1 MADRGL
7 SLTADT
13 GYPDDGTLGAAGG
26 TVGTFGTADSGTV
39 GAADVTGGT
48 VGAAS
53 KAAHT
58 EGFRGHNVRFLQDQN
73 KEVTRLLE
81 NLEEERD
88 EKLAQVKKWE
98 ERKQQV
104 QAEYEKLKIQL
115 AQTEETANISTA
127 EIQKRDEQIRVLSE
141 QNRELLDMLDAE
153 EKNSKSKEAVV
164 KESDARQGHL
174 MKIKDQYDNIKETGN
189 RQLATAYTETAKYEE
204 ELRNAHNE
212 CEQLKEADRNFQ
224 AQAKA
229 DVEALE
235 KKLQEAKNKNVEHLQ
250 QIQHNEVHEHR
261 MGEGMVKLKEL
272 LDELSYQKKGIRMQL
287 DIDVEHRDKW
297 QQSKVEVEK
306 RRETLDRTVEAL
318 RQSLRSAEEHNRKM
332 QEDNQHGADNFRQLG
347 DKVYSLMDQ
356 LRVNQLDLKKH
367 ETGGVEKAKRI
378 GVLDKQAHVLQQDL
392 QAEVDA
398 KLQAEAEARG
408 AAQMQALLQKK
419 NKMLEEALQL
429 ALKAQEK
436 VEKRLQE
443 LHEKAN
449 SLQTQNEYL
458 ATRIDGNEEDKGAL
472 KHEMRRLEEELRQAT
487 SVHTQLSQQRIEL
500 EDKANDLEAEKSSL
514 QAELDYITRED
525 MLDDTGRTK
534 PILIESESKLIDR
547 LQVNEFLFSAQQTK
561 NPVKMLVEKV
571 SHLLELLH
579 TAQTQSDLYLQD
591 LQRSNSML
599 TALRGKNMGLYEKV
613 QLCETWKM
621 RALLKIVS
629 NAFEARQSV
638 KGHAPMQ
645 HRGEALFLDGLQ
657 YTNKELKEIMRLVK
671 SYDKEEIVKEI
682 RLQDNSLART
692 SVPILSEMI
701 GLCPYLKVFNLNRN
715 KLDEDACRELHSYIE
730 RIPGVTSVLRD
741 PVRGD
746 IVAKSGHQLRLT
758 VKLENQEPP
767 DETQEGGSDP
777 LAGDDLMEDPSGAA
791 ADSFLSSAAGGSTH
805 GTRLKGPEAKGQLA
819 GPSGDMRT
827 MLPEQ
832 RGGLGTT
839 LPKIPGAAPRG
850 T

>member
-1 MADRGL
+1 MADREIALTGTIGTGDLGATVGTGGL
-7 SLTADT
+7 SD
-13 GYPDDGTLGAAGG
+13 GGGTLGKEE
-26 TVGTFGTADSGTV
+26 
-39 GAADVTGGT
+39 
-48 VGAAS
+48 S

-58 EGFRGHNVRFLQDQN
+58 EGFRGHNVRFLQEQN

-81 NLEEERD
+81 GLEEERD
-88 EKLAQVKKWE
+88 EVLAQVDKWE
-98 ERKQQV
+98 ERKAQV
-104 QAEYEKLKIQL
+104 EAEYEKLKIQL
-115 AQTEETANISTA
+115 ANTEETANISTA

-153 EKNSKSKEAVV
+153 EKNSKEKESTLKEA
-164 KESDARQGHL
+164 DARQVHL
-174 MKIKDQYDNIKETGN
+174 QKISDQYDNIKDTGN
-189 RQLATAYTETAKYEE
+189 RQLSTAYSEIAKYEE
-204 ELRNAHNE
+204 ELRNTSNE
-212 CEQLKEADRNFQ
+212 CEQLKEADMNFQ
-224 AQAKA
+224 AQARA
-229 DVEALE
+229 DIKALE
-235 KKLQEAKNKNVEHLQ
+235 MKLNDAKDKNVEHLQ

-261 MGEGMVKLKEL
+261 MGEGLVKLKET

-297 QQSKVEVEK
+297 QQSKAEVEK

-332 QEDNQHGADNFRQLG
+332 QEDNKHGGDNFRQLG

-356 LRVNQLDLKKH
+356 LRVNQLDLKKQ
-367 ETGGVEKAKRI
+367 ETGGVDKAKRI
-378 GVLDKQAHVLQQDL
+378 SILDKQAHSLQQDL
-392 QAEVDA
+392 QSEVDA

-436 VEKRLQE
+436 VEKRLAELQE
-443 LHEKAN
+443 KSN

-472 KHEMRRLEEELRQAT
+472 KHEQRRLEEELRQTT
-487 SVHTQLSQQRIEL
+487 SVHTQLAQHSIEL
-500 EDKANDLEAEKSSL
+500 EDKANDLDAEKAAL
-514 QAELDYITRED
+514 TAELDYIKRED

-547 LQVNEFLFSAQQTK
+547 LQINEFLFSSQQTK

-599 TALRGKNMGLYEKV
+599 TALRGKNMALYEKV

-629 NAFEARQSV
+629 NAFESRTIV
-638 KGHAPMQ
+638 KGHAQ
-645 HRGEALFLDGLQ
+645 SKNRGQSLYLDGLQ
-657 YTNKELKEIMRLVK
+657 YTNKELKEIMRLVS
-671 SYDKEEIVKEI
+671 SYEKQEVVKEI
-682 RLQDNSLART
+682 RLQENGFAGA
-692 SVPILSEMI
+692 SVPILCDLISM
-701 GLCPYLKVFNLNRN
+701 CPYLGELNLNRN

-758 VKLENQEPP
+758 VRLENQEPP
-767 DETQEGGSDP
+767 DENADTSDP
-777 LAGDDLMEDPSGAA
+777 LAGDDLAEDLKGGAD
-791 ADSFLSSAAGGSTH
+791 ADSFLASAAGVNGQS
-805 GTRLKGPEAKGQLA
+805 RLKGPEAKGQLA
-819 GPSGDMRT
+819 GPGGESRT

-832 RGGLGTT
+832 RGGLGPS
-839 LPKIPGAAPRG
+839 LPKIPGAAVRG